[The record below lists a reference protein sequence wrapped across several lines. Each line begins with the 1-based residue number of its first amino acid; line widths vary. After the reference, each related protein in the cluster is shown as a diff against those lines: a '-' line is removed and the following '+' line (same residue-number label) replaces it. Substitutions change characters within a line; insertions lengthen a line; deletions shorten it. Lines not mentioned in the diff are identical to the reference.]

1 VNALETIYKPAFT
14 LRHSLGKGWLRVAGR
29 TSFCGMKPLVIRSA
43 IVASLGGLIF
53 GFDTAV
59 ISGTTDALKEVFR
72 LDDAGLGWTVGIA
85 LLGTILGALIAGK
98 PADRFGRK
106 PTLFAIG
113 VLYVIGA
120 LGTALTSDLVAFDIF
135 RFLGGIGVGAAS
147 VCAPIYTAEVSPAAV
162 RGRLVGLVQFNIVLG
177 ILLAYLSNYIIAQTV
192 SADTAW
198 RWMFGVMAVP
208 AAAFLLLLF
217 TVPETPRWLL
227 SVGRTAEGEDV
238 ARKLANNDGEA
249 ATVVAEI
256 QSALNAAENAPNV
269 PFFTKGHNKVIL
281 LAFTIAMFNQLS
293 GINAV
298 LYYAPEVMKQA
309 GAGDNALLMSV
320 GVGAMNLIATMAA
333 LTVIDRFGRRNLMLV
348 GSVGYILSL
357 GFLAWVMFTY
367 TGRFDTTSSYLVLAG
382 LLVFIASHAFG
393 QGAVIWVFISEIFPN
408 RIRGRGQSLGSLTH
422 WVFAWATST
431 AFPLLIGALGGG
443 VAFGIFAVCM
453 VGQLI
458 WVIKVM
464 PETKGVPLEEMEHKL
479 GLVHDPNDVGG
490 PSTPVMH

>member
-1 VNALETIYKPAFT
+1 
-14 LRHSLGKGWLRVAGR
+14 
-29 TSFCGMKPLVIRSA
+29 MKPLVIRSA

-59 ISGTTDALKEVFR
+59 ISGTTESLKEVFH

-98 PADRFGRK
+98 PADKFGRK

-113 VLYVIGA
+113 ILYVIGA
-120 LGTALTSDLVAFDIF
+120 LGTALTSNLVAFDIF

-147 VCAPIYTAEVSPAAV
+147 VCAPIYTAEVSPPAV
-162 RGRLVGLVQFNIVLG
+162 RGRLVGLVQFNIVFG
-177 ILLAYLSNYIIAQTV
+177 ILLAYLSNYIIVSTM
-192 SADTAW
+192 SADVAW
-198 RWMFGVMAVP
+198 RWMFGVMALP
-208 AAAFLLLLF
+208 AAIFLALLF
-217 TVPETPRWLL
+217 TVPETPRWLM
-227 SVGRTAEGEDV
+227 SVGRDAEGEEV
-238 ARKLANNDGEA
+238 ARRLATTDAEA
-249 ATVVAEI
+249 DQVI
-256 QSALNAAENAPNV
+256 HDIHSALNAAENAPNV
-269 PFFTKGHNKVIL
+269 PFFTRGHAKVIL

-298 LYYAPEVMKQA
+298 LYYAPEVMRQA
-309 GAGDNALLMSV
+309 GAATNTAFLMSV
-320 GVGAMNLIATMAA
+320 GVGAMNLVATMAA
-333 LTVIDRFGRRNLMLV
+333 LTVIDKIGRRKLMLV
-348 GSVGYILSL
+348 GSVGYIISL
-357 GFLAWVMFTY
+357 GFLSWVMFY
-367 TGRFDTTSSYLVLAG
+367 YAGHYDATSSWLVLAG
-382 LLVFIASHAFG
+382 LMVFIAAHAFG

-408 RIRGRGQSLGSLTH
+408 RIRGRGQALGSLTH
-422 WVFAWATST
+422 WVFAWISST
-431 AFPLLIGALGGG
+431 AFPAVIAVLGGG

-453 VGQLI
+453 VAQLI